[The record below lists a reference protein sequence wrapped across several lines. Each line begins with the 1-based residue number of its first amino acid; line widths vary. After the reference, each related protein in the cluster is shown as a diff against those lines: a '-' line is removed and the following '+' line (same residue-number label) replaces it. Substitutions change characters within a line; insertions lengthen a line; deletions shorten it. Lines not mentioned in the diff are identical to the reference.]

1 VGCERRPWHNIPA
14 NNSEVVSIMKLFRRR
29 RLPAGRRPPM
39 EPDERIV
46 AWAGAADDEVVVV
59 TNRGIWLPLPAGR
72 LGWHE
77 IHKATW
83 SGRQLALVASREVG
97 AGDGYTIVA
106 DQPAIVHTLLDP
118 DNVPL
123 QVRVRVTRSI
133 AYTQMHPLPDGGAV
147 RVVARR
153 VPGLDGLTWTV
164 RYEEGAD
171 PTDDRIR
178 AVTDDVVAY
187 GKASVEGAGP

>member
-1 VGCERRPWHNIPA
+1 V
-14 NNSEVVSIMKLFRRR
+14 KLFRRR
-29 RLPAGRRPPM
+29 RRRLPAERRPPI
-39 EPDERIV
+39 EPEERIV
-46 AWAGAADDEVVVV
+46 AWAGATDDEVVVV
-59 TNRGIWLPLPAGR
+59 TNHGIWLPGATAR

-97 AGDGYTIVA
+97 DEEGYAIVA

-118 DNVPL
+118 DNAPL

-133 AYTQMHPLPDGGAV
+133 AYTQVHPLPDGGAV

-153 VPGLDGLTWTV
+153 VPGIDGLSWTV
-164 RYEEGAD
+164 RYEDGAD
-171 PTDDRIR
+171 PTDERIR
-178 AVTDDVVAY
+178 ALTEELVAY
-187 GKASVEGAGP
+187 GKASVAGARP